1 MYCVCVGSGRGA
13 GGGGGEGDGGFSH
26 VVVSCARAQW
36 MIIDSNHE
44 HASVY
49 MKHVYA
55 AVTYYLMDIAPKD
68 YVSRERKKEKELKKR
83 LPISS
88 EIIYRSLHTSII
100 QSSGAV

>member
-1 MYCVCVGSGRGA
+1 MGGR
-13 GGGGGEGDGGFSH
+13 GGEGGGVEVDGGFSH
-26 VVVSCARAQW
+26 VVVPCARAQW

-49 MKHVYA
+49 VRHVYA
-55 AVTYYLMDIAPKD
+55 TVTFYLMDIAPKD
-68 YVSRERKKEKELKKR
+68 YVSGEKKEKEKKR
-83 LPISS
+83 LPSSS